1 MGSRWPNQRKVNER
15 TDICTQSD
23 DRRRTGSKEGFKQGE
38 ADKAMTEHDKAQ
50 TAFHENRER
59 LKAERLAREA
69 GAKAE
74 KMIERPVAA
83 E

>member
-1 MGSRWPNQRKVNER
+1 MSEQTFARKVTTAAELEAR
-15 TDICTQSD
+15 
-23 DRRRTGSKEGFKQGE
+23 KAFKQGE

-69 GAKAE
+69 GAEAE